1 MVATLY
7 RLGKQLPVTVD
18 KCLVS
23 TVWEASFTDRFLGF
37 MSRNG
42 SYGFPS
48 AAWDDHTRTG
58 IGILSLGKG
67 ALESQR
73 GMGIAALGEVPEPAS
88 LALLG
93 LGLLGAGA
101 VRRRKQT

>member
-1 MVATLY
+1 MT
-7 RLGKQLPVTVD
+7 
-18 KCLVS
+18 
-23 TVWEASFTDRFLGF
+23 
-37 MSRNG
+37 RNG
-42 SYGFPS
+42 SYGYPS
-48 AAWDDHTRTG
+48 AAWDDHTRTGIGIGIG